1 MLKLLPA
8 FLCLD
13 VYLQWL
19 RLSAVYASGN
29 MDADTE
35 RAVQRAVHT
44 ASSDGSGFIWPYNRH
59 SSIIALEA
67 AGTAVYWGA
76 ILLVAWF
83 LGLQQRAEWECG
95 SSDASAPTRP
105 LATAAPSDGL
115 HGSSGASVPSTTAP
129 SCAAVPSPSARPTPL
144 LLALILSSFG
154 KFFSL
159 LPLVW
164 SNEYAQIHLAARAVQ
179 LFVIGSN
186 LAAIRGRRAGNAAG
200 LPRLGCALR

>member
-35 RAVQRAVHT
+35 RAVQRAMHM
-44 ASSDGSGFIWPYNRH
+44 ANSDGSAFIWPYNRH

-67 AGTAVYWGA
+67 AGTAVYWGV

-95 SSDASAPTRP
+95 SSDAAAPARP

-115 HGSSGASVPSTTAP
+115 HGSSGTSIASTAVP
-129 SCAAVPSPSARPTPL
+129 SCAAAPSARPTPL

-186 LAAIRGRRAGNAAG
+186 LAAIRGRRAGKAG
-200 LPRLGCALR
+200 LPRLGALR